1 VRGFFSRFFN
11 ADQLDTGMSIPPS
24 LTGPSTES
32 GLDIRAMEA
41 ALTEIDLDTA
51 IASHENWKLRL
62 QNVLDGKS
70 SEILQPEV
78 ICLDNCCDLGQWL
91 HGPGGQ
97 RLGHHPE
104 FQVLIARHKY
114 FHMQAELVA
123 TQANNGDIDKAL
135 HTFHS
140 SYRQASSQIILLLQQ
155 LKRNLDR
162 PD

>member
-1 VRGFFSRFFN
+1 MRGFFSRFFN
-11 ADQLDTGMSIPPS
+11 ADQLDSSMSIPPS
-24 LTGPSTES
+24 LTGSSTES

-78 ICLDNCCDLGQWL
+78 ICQDKHCDLGHWL

-97 RLGHHPE
+97 RLGHYPA
-104 FQVLIARHKY
+104 FQILMARHKN
-114 FHMQAELVA
+114 FHV
-123 TQANNGDIDKAL
+123 
-135 HTFHS
+135 
-140 SYRQASSQIILLLQQ
+140 QASTVVALAHSGDAEKARLTLDAPYRHASTQVVLLLRQ
-155 LKRNLDR
+155 LKRSLKH
-162 PD
+162 

>member
-11 ADQLDTGMSIPPS
+11 ADQLDSSMSIPPS
-24 LTGPSTES
+24 LTGSSTES

-70 SEILQPEV
+70 SEILQPEI
-78 ICLDNCCDLGQWL
+78 ICQDKHCDLGQWL

-97 RLGHHPE
+97 RLGHYPA
-104 FQVLIARHKY
+104 FQI
-114 FHMQAELVA
+114 
-123 TQANNGDIDKAL
+123 
-135 HTFHS
+135 S
-140 SYRQASSQIILLLQQ
+140 
-155 LKRNLDR
+155 
-162 PD
+162 